1 MEMLDNVD
9 LVEKYKRVQ
18 NAERRVVEDARKNN
32 ILEVLKSVRVVDL
45 PLYVLVL
52 YPYDLFELGF
62 IGKVLSVIGF
72 V

>member
-1 MEMLDNVD
+1 LEMLDNID

-32 ILEVLKSVRVVDL
+32 ILEVLKSVRVV
-45 PLYVLVL
+45 VLVL

-62 IGKVLSVIGF
+62 VGKVLSVIGF

>member
-1 MEMLDNVD
+1 MEMLDNID

-18 NAERRVVEDARKNN
+18 NAERRVVEDARKND

-52 YPYDLFELGF
+52 YPHNLFELGF
-62 IGKVLSVIGF
+62 VGKVLSVIGF